1 MIADCTAIILA
12 GGDSR
17 RMGQDKAMLSFK
29 QQPLI
34 QSVIATMQPLFAA
47 TIVSVREPRPEIHL
61 PQVLDH
67 DSNGGPLVALIA
79 SLAAMQTNWAF
90 VVGCDMPFVSPAL
103 VEKLALKRA
112 TQHAVIAVVAGHLQP
127 LAGFYSRRSLVLL
140 RAHLALGQKSLVG
153 ALKGMMVSYVDEGE
167 LLKSDPLLR
176 SFFDL
181 DTPQD
186 LLVAQGM
193 D

>member
-17 RMGQDKAMLSFK
+17 RMGQDKAMLSFR

-34 QSVIATMQPLFAA
+34 HSVIATLQPLFAA
-47 TIVSVREPRPEIHL
+47 TLVSVREPRAEIRL
-61 PQVLDH
+61 PQVC
-67 DSNGGPLVALIA
+67 DSQREGGPLLGLIEG
-79 SLAAMQTNWAF
+79 LAAIQTDWAF

-103 VEKLALKRA
+103 VERLAARRG
-112 TQHAVIAVVAGHLQP
+112 TQHAVIAVVDGCVQP
-127 LAGFYSRRSLVLL
+127 LAGFYARSSLAFL
-140 RAHLALGQKSLVG
+140 RAHLALGNRNLLG
-153 ALKGMMVSYVDEGE
+153 ALRSMEVSCVDEDD
-167 LLKSDPLLR
+167 LRKVDPSMR

-186 LLVAQGM
+186 LLRAQGM
-193 D
+193 E

>member
-34 QSVIATMQPLFAA
+34 QSVIDTMQPLFAA
-47 TIVSVREPRPEIHL
+47 TLVSVREPRPELNL
-61 PQVLDH
+61 PQVCDNSS
-67 DSNGGPLVALIA
+67 DGCPLTGLVA
-79 SLAAMQTNWAF
+79 SLATMQTNWAF

-103 VEKLALKRA
+103 VEQLALKRA
-112 TQHAVIAVVAGHLQP
+112 AQHAVIAVVAGHLQP
-127 LAGFYSRRSLVLL
+127 LAGFYSVPSLAIL
-140 RAHLALGQKSLVG
+140 RANLALGQKSLVG
-153 ALKGMMVSYVDEGE
+153 ALKSMEVSYVDEGE
-167 LLKSDPLLR
+167 LLKSDPLLH

>member
-1 MIADCTAIILA
+1 MIFDCTAIILA

-17 RMGQDKAMLSFK
+17 RMGQDKAMLPFK

-34 QSVIATMQPLFAA
+34 QSVIATMQPLFAV
-47 TIVSVREPRPEIHL
+47 TMVSVRAPRPEIHL
-61 PQVLDH
+61 PQVLDSDG
-67 DSNGGPLVALIA
+67 DSGPLAALVA

-90 VVGCDMPFVSPAL
+90 VVGCDMPFVSSAL

-112 TQHAVIAVVAGHLQP
+112 TQHAVIAMVAGHLQP

-153 ALKGMMVSYVDEGE
+153 ALKGMEVSYVDEGE
-167 LLKSDPLLR
+167 LLNSDPLLR

-186 LLVAQGM
+186 LFAAQGM
-193 D
+193 A

>member
-1 MIADCTAIILA
+1 MISDCTAIILA
-12 GGDSR
+12 GGHSQ

-34 QSVIATMQPLFAA
+34 QSVIATVQPLFAV
-47 TIVSVREPRPEIHL
+47 TMVSVRAPRAEINL
-61 PQVLDH
+61 PQVC
-67 DSNGGPLVALIA
+67 DSDSDGGPLTGLVA
-79 SLAAMQTNWAF
+79 SLAAIQTNWAF

-112 TQHAVIAVVAGHLQP
+112 AQHAVIAVVEGRLQP
-127 LAGFYSRRSLVLL
+127 LAGFYSTRSLAIL
-140 RAHLALGQKSLVG
+140 RANLALGQKSLVV
-153 ALKGMMVSYVDEGE
+153 ALRNMEVSYADEGE
-167 LLKSDPLLR
+167 LLETDPFLR

-186 LLVAQGM
+186 LLRAQGM
-193 D
+193 G